1 MAQPSIQSFFDPIAP
16 VNKKKRDREEAQEEI
31 FDEEEDDDEEMEEED
46 NEVFVSAK
54 RLDDGQFEITTN
66 ERTIM
71 IDKRTADYVESKNML
86 RNLKLDAM
94 GYICSG
100 QTPLHRIVGDQFCKK
115 DDEVKAQYP
124 EHFKANPHD
133 TIVVMHLDDNKL
145 NFNIDNLERGP
156 QVLNK
161 YMQMRQPQPCSGDK
175 FQGFVSV
182 GKKLEATK
190 TVATVEEAKHAMDI
204 LKIQKLPL
212 EFRDFIFKH
221 SMHKPVA
228 YAEHYTNV
236 ETLLARAPIY
246 AKAPRKPQ
254 KPRVSKNIYEVF
266 RTEEEA
272 YKNLDPEHTR
282 IVKGILD
289 TPGVVPFDGQLD
301 AVIRYTGSSGQKV
314 QHVFLFEYACYKE
327 HLEQNRPMIATSGKY
342 LQIKCANG
350 LNFLHNVVLGRPIG
364 QKGRDGLEGGHG
376 WGKTLDNRKR
386 TLAAQTKSVNMS
398 ERGGSDDKS
407 VPGVVGV
414 TLLKNGTFRA
424 DIGSFFERAK
434 NVNLGMYATMEEASA
449 VYQFALANK
458 PALVE
463 ACKDLENRNAELRAR
478 CLAKR
483 V

>member
-1 MAQPSIQSFFDPIAP
+1 MAQPSIQSFFDPIVP

-66 ERTIM
+66 KRTIM
-71 IDKRTADYVESKNML
+71 IDKRTADYVESKNKL
-86 RNLKLDAM
+86 RNLKLDAQ

-100 QTPLHRIVGDQFCKK
+100 YTPLHQIVADEFCKK

-133 TIVVMHLDDNKL
+133 TIAVMHLDDNKL

-156 QVLNK
+156 QMLNK
-161 YMQMRQPQPCSGDK
+161 YMQMCQPRPNGNK

-190 TVATVEEAKHAMDI
+190 TVATVEEAKHATDI
-204 LKIQKLPL
+204 LKIQKMPR
-212 EFRDFIFKH
+212 EFRTLIFNYA
-221 SMHKPVA
+221 MHKPA
-228 YAEHYTNV
+228 EYAEHYASV

-246 AKAPRKPQ
+246 AKAPREPQ

-289 TPGVVPFDGQLD
+289 TPGVVPFDVALD
-301 AVIRYTGSSGQKV
+301 AVIRYTGSSGKKV

-342 LQIKCANG
+342 LSIKLADG
-350 LNFLHNVVLGRPIG
+350 MNFLHNVVLGRPIG

-414 TLLKNGTFRA
+414 TMRTNGTFVA
-424 DIGSFFERAK
+424 QIGSFFERVD
-434 NVNLGMYATMEEASA
+434 NVYLGSYKTAEEASG

-458 PALVE
+458 AQLVE
-463 ACKDLENRNAELRAR
+463 ACKDPKNRNAEVRAR
-478 CLAKR
+478 CVAKR